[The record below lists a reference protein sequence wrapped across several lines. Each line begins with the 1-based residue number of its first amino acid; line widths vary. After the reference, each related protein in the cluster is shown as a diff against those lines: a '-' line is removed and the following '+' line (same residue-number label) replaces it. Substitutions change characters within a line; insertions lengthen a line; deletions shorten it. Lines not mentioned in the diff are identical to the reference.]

1 MNSMELY
8 SCELIKL
15 SEIMPSRDSV
25 HLIFF
30 FLKGIDVKLHTK
42 LEEKEKNVRMLSSFL
57 LRKVSQKDIHES
69 RKDEPRVLSLKW
81 PSE

>member
-30 FLKGIDVKLHTK
+30 FLKGIDVRLHTK
-42 LEEKEKNVRMLSSFL
+42 KKKEKM
-57 LRKVSQKDIHES
+57 
-69 RKDEPRVLSLKW
+69 
-81 PSE
+81 